1 MGEIK
6 KNIKRKRERANN
18 VEKYEEAQ
26 KVDRRD
32 RGTEIMA
39 KRTTGEPK
47 DKLEKGKE
55 KQKANSVTQYHV
67 KTQLRNYKKTWTPTE
82 IQSIL

>member
-6 KNIKRKRERANN
+6 ENIKREKANN
-18 VEKYEEAQ
+18 IEKYEEAQ
-26 KVDRRD
+26 KVDQKD
-32 RGTEIMA
+32 QGTEIMA

-55 KQKANSVTQYHV
+55 KQKAVSVTQYYA
-67 KTQLRNYKKTWTPTE
+67 KTQLGN
-82 IQSIL
+82 